1 MPYIQ
6 PQAFTPLTVVRQV
19 LHWLSIVAA
28 AVRVSDE
35 GTGDVETTSTV
46 PLRAARTT
54 DDKSVGAYA
63 GSVSAMLEMLL
74 AFQSHCAEDRLL
86 LTKDVRAI
94 CFRTV
99 ANALCNT
106 C

>member
-1 MPYIQ
+1 MCLLRP

-28 AVRVSDE
+28 AVRASDG
-35 GTGDVETTSTV
+35 GTADVGATPTV
-46 PLRAARTT
+46 PLRPAQTIA
-54 DDKSVGAYA
+54 DKNMRAYA

-86 LTKDVRAI
+86 LTEDVRAI
-94 CFRTV
+94 CVWNCCEDAF
-99 ANALCNT
+99 
-106 C
+106 